1 MKSIRNHLSCFV
13 GLWVF
18 VLLSGPLFEASAT
31 ETADQTTLSEAEKA
45 EALSHFQKGQAQF
58 AQKEYLL
65 AVEHFKRAFE
75 ITQSPEILY
84 NIAMCYEEQHENG
97 QAVAYYQEYL
107 KNAEGKDAEEVRQK
121 IKALGG
127 NDAAPSSDEPSS
139 GAQPEDADVV
149 STEPA
154 DSTNKETRRR
164 LHHFSF
170 ELGMGPGFVL
180 MTPDTNITIQS
191 TAPEKRNYFAIDML
205 GHFFLNDW
213 FAITG
218 GMIVGAYI
226 EGDSEFASGDP
237 EKHLGLAVGVAMQ
250 KQVQTRVSIFTNLL
264 AVPCAVWRYAW
275 TERATWIAFDIR
287 FGMNIHLSEKWDV
300 NLMAVAEGGPTF
312 VIKPR
317 QRDWDNGII
326 LSVGPRIGFTYTR
339 KHK

>member
-1 MKSIRNHLSCFV
+1 MKPMRNHLWCLV
-13 GLWVF
+13 GLWVL
-18 VLLSGPLFEASAT
+18 VLLFGPVRRTSAA
-31 ETADQTTLSEAEKA
+31 ENSDQTTLSEAEKA

-58 AQKEYLL
+58 AKKEYLL
-65 AVEHFKRAFE
+65 AVEHFKRAYD
-75 ITQSPEILY
+75 ITRSPEILY

-97 QAVAYYQEYL
+97 QAVAYYREYL
-107 KNAEGKDAEEVRQK
+107 KDAEGKDAEEVRQK

-127 NDAAPSSDEPSS
+127 DDAAPSSDVPSS
-139 GAQPEDADVV
+139 GARSEDSDVI
-149 STEPA
+149 SAEPA
-154 DSTNKETRRR
+154 DSADRQPRRR
-164 LHHFSF
+164 LHHFSM

-205 GHFFLNDW
+205 VHFFLNDW
-213 FAITG
+213 FAISG
-218 GMIVGAYI
+218 GLIVGAYM

-237 EKHLGLAVGVAMQ
+237 EKHVGLGVGVAMQ

-312 VIKPR
+312 VINPR

-326 LSVGPRIGFTYTR
+326 MSVGPRIGFTYTHKR
-339 KHK
+339 K

>member
-1 MKSIRNHLSCFV
+1 MKPMRNHFSCFA

-18 VLLSGPLFEASAT
+18 VLLCGLLCEVSAAKS
-31 ETADQTTLSEAEKA
+31 ADQTNLNEAEKA

-97 QAVAYYQEYL
+97 QAVAYYREYL
-107 KNAEGKDAEEVRQK
+107 KDAEGKDAEEVRQK
-121 IKALGG
+121 INALGG

-139 GAQPEDADVV
+139 DVQSED
-149 STEPA
+149 STEISAEPV
-154 DSTNKETRRR
+154 DSTDKETRRR

-180 MTPDTNITIQS
+180 MTPHTNIISQS

-205 GHFFLNDW
+205 GHFFLSDW

-218 GMIVGAYI
+218 GLIVGAYI
-226 EGDSEFASGDP
+226 EGDTEFADGDP
-237 EKHLGLAVGVAMQ
+237 EKHLGLAVGVAMR

-275 TERATWIAFDIR
+275 TKRATWIAFDIR

-312 VIKPR
+312 VINPR

-339 KHK
+339 KGK